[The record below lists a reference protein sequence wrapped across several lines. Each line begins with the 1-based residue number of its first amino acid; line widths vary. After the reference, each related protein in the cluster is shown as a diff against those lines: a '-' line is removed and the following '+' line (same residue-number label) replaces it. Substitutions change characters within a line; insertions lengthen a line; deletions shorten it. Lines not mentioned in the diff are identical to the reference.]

1 MSRSAQLHFTNNVG
15 ATGWGILRKTV
26 KDRSALLLAIVALGL
41 GLIGLAWAL
50 AKLLATD
57 GYGVVFAFIGDA
69 GKQVGI
75 PGLAGA
81 AGAAAAG
88 ASGKG
93 AGTGS
98 DGGNFP
104 PGVRA
109 SPGTKVTPDGR
120 GGYQITFPSG
130 VVTNVPPDQP
140 PLFPPVE
147 PEVITRGGRHGE
159 HEGVSSSEAA
169 WDPDCP
175 GCHPDT
181 HGA

>member
-1 MSRSAQLHFTNNVG
+1 MFRSAQQHFPNTVD
-15 ATGWGILRKTV
+15 ATGWVILRKIV
-26 KDRSALLLAIVALGL
+26 KDRSALLLAIAALGL
-41 GLIGLAWAL
+41 GFIGLAWAL
-50 AKLLATD
+50 AKLFATG
-57 GYGVVFAFIGDA
+57 GYGVVFSFIGDA

-88 ASGKG
+88 ASAKG

-109 SPGTKVTPDGR
+109 SPGTQVTPDGR
-120 GGYQITFPSG
+120 GGYQFTFPSG

-140 PLFPPVE
+140 PMFPPGDS
-147 PEVITRGGRHGE
+147 EVVTKGGRHGV
-159 HEGVSSSEAA
+159 HEGISSAEAA